1 MSLPEE
7 LFYEFVKRP
16 TSDHKAAKL
25 LLERQGTTGLI
36 GYGAEHGLCHQ

>member
-25 LLERQGTTGLI
+25 LLELVKERRAL
-36 GYGAEHGLCHQ
+36 